1 MNPDVAVLAVFLMID
16 AFLFAMLVAIL
27 SMIAYYGYLIGGLL
41 ILLSLIIIIA
51 LVLFSR
57 ETVKIWQRIKVK

>member
-1 MNPDVAVLAVFLMID
+1 MKPDVAVLAVFLLID